1 MMRHSWVDG
10 QKATSVPLDDRGL
23 NYADGAFET
32 VLCRS
37 GRITCLSS
45 HEERLAAA
53 LSALQFD
60 TPQMVA
66 QSLLGEAQRCLL
78 QVEHTGPA
86 RLTVTRGSGPR
97 GYAPTTQAKPRYILT
112 TSAPSDNRSSVWRC
126 GVATT
131 RWQDQPQ
138 FAGLKLLARTEQ
150 VLAAREAAVRGWD
163 DVLMLD
169 SQDRVISSGKGNVVL
184 IADKAALTP
193 MLNRSG
199 IAGTR
204 RKILI
209 ESVLPTHGYGVEV
222 REISMDD
229 VFRADCVIISNTLV
243 GAVAV
248 ASINQHL
255 FTNYDYAFN
264 TIHTALRE
272 RIN

>member
-97 GYAPTTQAKPRYILT
+97 GYAPTTQARPRYILT
-112 TSAPSDNRSSVWRC
+112 TSAPSDNGSAAWRC

-184 IADKAALTP
+184 IADKATLTP

-209 ESVLPTHGYGVEV
+209 ESVLPTLGYGVEV

-243 GAVAV
+243 GAVVV

-272 RIN
+272 HIN

>member
-209 ESVLPTHGYGVEV
+209 ESVLPSLGYGVEV

-243 GAVAV
+243 GAVVV

-272 RIN
+272 HIN

>member
-37 GRITCLSS
+37 GRIACLSS

-53 LSALQFD
+53 LSALEFD
-60 TPQMVA
+60 TPQIIA
-66 QSLLGEAQRCLL
+66 RSLLGEAQQCLL

-97 GYAPTTQAKPRYILT
+97 GYAPPTQAKPRYILT
-112 TSAPSDNRSSVWRC
+112 TSAPPDTRSSSWRC
-126 GVATT
+126 GIAAT
-131 RWQDQPQ
+131 RWQNQPQ
-138 FAGLKLLARTEQ
+138 LAGLKLLARTEQ
-150 VLAAREAAVRGWD
+150 VLAAREATVRGWD

-184 IADKAALTP
+184 IVDNAALTP
-193 MLNRSG
+193 ALNRSG

-209 ESVLPTHGYGVEV
+209 EAVLPTLGYRVEV
-222 REISMDD
+222 RDVSMDD
-229 VFRADCVIISNTLV
+229 VFRADCVMISNTLV

-248 ASINQHL
+248 ASINQHS
-255 FTNYDYAFN
+255 FTNYEHAFN

-272 RIN
+272 HIN

>member
-112 TSAPSDNRSSVWRC
+112 TSAPSDNGSAAWR
-126 GVATT
+126 
-131 RWQDQPQ
+131 
-138 FAGLKLLARTEQ
+138 L
-150 VLAAREAAVRGWD
+150 
-163 DVLMLD
+163 
-169 SQDRVISSGKGNVVL
+169 SL
-184 IADKAALTP
+184 IH
-193 MLNRSG
+193 
-199 IAGTR
+199 I
-204 RKILI
+204 
-209 ESVLPTHGYGVEV
+209 
-222 REISMDD
+222 
-229 VFRADCVIISNTLV
+229 
-243 GAVAV
+243 
-248 ASINQHL
+248 
-255 FTNYDYAFN
+255 
-264 TIHTALRE
+264 
-272 RIN
+272 